1 LKSNQSIVLEGKG
14 ITKIYGDLLIL
25 KGVDISLGKNES
37 ICLLG
42 MSGSGKT
49 TLIGI
54 LAGLLPPSEGKVLID
69 KQDPYDVSTGSFERS
84 RLIGLIFQ
92 NFALLENFTVIENLI
107 VAHWILHPDY
117 EICRK
122 KATNLL
128 KIVGLE
134 LHMSKFPNQLSSGQK
149 QRVGVA
155 RALINDPKIILA
167 DEPTGSLDSENS
179 QNIMSMITTI
189 AKENRAVIFC
199 THNIEIAKYAGRIL
213 MLKDGLLIPVEKSML
228 DKSKSILELYKL
240 AKL

>member
-1 LKSNQSIVLEGKG
+1 VLEGIG
-14 ITKIYGDLLIL
+14 LTKSYGDVSIL
-25 KGVDISLGKNES
+25 NGVNISLDRNES

-54 LAGLLPPSEGKVLID
+54 LAGLLPPSGGKVLVD
-69 KQDPYDVSTGSFERS
+69 EQNLYEVNTGSFERS
-84 RLIGLIFQ
+84 RLIGMIFQ

-134 LHMSKFPNQLSSGQK
+134 HHMSKFPNQLSSGQK

-189 AKENRAVIFC
+189 AKKNRAVIFC
-199 THNIEIAKYAGRIL
+199 THNIEIAKYANRIL
-213 MLKDGLLIPVEKSML
+213 MLKDGLLIPVKKSML
-228 DKSKSILELYKL
+228 NRSKSILELYKL
-240 AKL
+240 AKE